1 MTNPTLFI
9 LGADDP
15 EMREIERILIWDK
28 RQFQYAMKDGKRVHP
43 GNAYEADRVEFP
55 GDVVL
60 IECQPI
66 SIHVDGKVF
75 VIDHHR
81 PGDPGYNAS
90 PKDFWY
96 VIDHHRP
103 GDPGYGASCKDFWH
117 ASSLGQLADFLGI
130 GMEVGSHANVVLAAM
145 DHCPAAA
152 IRGECPGVS
161 AQEVVDRKVAEI
173 AKASKYSEDEVRGRI
188 ESFQLWAVDAPT
200 LAIGG
205 QSLVDLRDTDTGEG
219 YSLDYLSAQVAA
231 LAGGYAVL
239 LLTHDR
245 GDSRPKWTVAGH
257 ATPAVIEAFKN
268 EWAPAQGLVGIYGV
282 PSRGYAGGY
291 LPS

>member
-1 MTNPTLFI
+1 MTNPALFI

-90 PKDFWY
+90 PKDFW
-96 VIDHHRP
+96 
-103 GDPGYGASCKDFWH
+103 H
-117 ASSLGQLADFLGI
+117 ASSLGQLADFLGVA
-130 GMEVGSHANVVLAAM
+130 MEVGSHENVVLAAM
-145 DHCPAAA
+145 DHAPAAA